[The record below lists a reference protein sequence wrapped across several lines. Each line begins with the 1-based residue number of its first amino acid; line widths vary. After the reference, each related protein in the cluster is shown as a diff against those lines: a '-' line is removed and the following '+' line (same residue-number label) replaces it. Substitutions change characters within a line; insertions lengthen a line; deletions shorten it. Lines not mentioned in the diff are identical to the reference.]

1 MKTSL
6 LLMVGLGACFAPSA
20 LRAEELDAQRTKTN
34 APQKKGETPEKP
46 AKNDEKTP
54 KNGEKNAESSAKRG
68 AIPPLEKP
76 SYEPGQVRIK
86 DLADVQG
93 VRGNQL
99 FGYGLVVGLEGTG
112 DGQLS
117 LFTVQSTMNMLRK
130 LGTTLNISPQQLQL
144 KNVAAVMVTADLP
157 AFARKGAKI
166 DVTVSSIGDAKSLQG
181 GVLLQTPLLAANGD
195 VYAAAQG
202 AVSIG
207 GLNISAGGASIQKN
221 FVNVGRI
228 PKGAY
233 VEQDVETNLSEN
245 GVVQL
250 TLRDPDFT
258 TASRIADELR
268 KRNYLAQ
275 ATDPGSVKISVPV
288 EQSKDLIRF
297 LAEVEAIAVTP
308 DVQARIVI
316 NERTGTVVVGGNVRL
331 GPGTIS
337 HGSISVKIE
346 TTPIIAPPAP
356 FSNAPGIVVPQTSVE
371 VKEEKAKFAP
381 IAATKTVEQ
390 MVSALS
396 RLGLTP
402 RDLIAVIQAMHRAGM
417 ITAQLEIQ

>member
-1 MKTSL
+1 MMKTSL
-6 LLMVGLGACFAPSA
+6 LIVTVLGICFASSA
-20 LRAEELDAQRTKTN
+20 LCAEELDGARTKTN
-34 APQKKGETPEKP
+34 APKDSKTKTNDKS
-46 AKNDEKTP
+46 AKADDKTP
-54 KNGEKNAESSAKRG
+54 DTNVKQKP
-68 AIPPLEKP
+68 IPPLERP

-99 FGYGLVVGLEGTG
+99 FGYGLIVGLEGTG

-130 LGTTLNISPQQLQL
+130 LGTTLNITPQQLQL

-245 GVVQL
+245 GIVQL

-268 KRNYLAQ
+268 KRSYIAQ
-275 ATDPGSVKISVPV
+275 ATDPGSVKIGVPQ
-288 EQSKDLIRF
+288 EQAKDLIHF
-297 LAEVEAIAVTP
+297 LAEVEAVTVTP
-308 DVQARIVI
+308 DVQARIII

-337 HGSISVKIE
+337 HGSISIKIDN
-346 TTPIIAPPAP
+346 TPIVVPPAP
-356 FSNAPGIVVPQTSVE
+356 FSNAPGIVIPQNSVE
-371 VKEEKAKFAP
+371 VREEKAKFAP
-381 IAATKTVEQ
+381 IPTTKTVEQ
-390 MVSALS
+390 MVSTLS

-402 RDLIAVIQAMHRAGM
+402 RDLIAVLQAMHRAGM
-417 ITAQLEIQ
+417 ITAQLEVQ

>member
-6 LLMVGLGACFAPSA
+6 FLVVGLGACFAASA
-20 LRAEELDAQRTKTN
+20 LSAEELDTARTKTN
-34 APQKKGETPEKP
+34 APKDKVLTPNKTAKNNDKP
-46 AKNDEKTP
+46 AETGAKP
-54 KNGEKNAESSAKRG
+54 KP
-68 AIPPLEKP
+68 IPPLEKL
-76 SYEPGQVRIK
+76 SYEQGQVRIK

-130 LGTTLNISPQQLQL
+130 LGTTLNITPQQLQL

-202 AVSIG
+202 AISIG
-207 GLNISAGGASIQKN
+207 GLNISAGGASVQKN

-233 VEQDVETNLSEN
+233 VEADVETTLSEN
-245 GVVQL
+245 GIVQL

-268 KRNYLAQ
+268 KHSYVAQ
-275 ATDPGSVKISVPV
+275 ATDAGSVKIGVPQ
-288 EQSKDLIRF
+288 EQGRDLIHF
-297 LAEVEAIAVTP
+297 LAEIEAVTVTP
-308 DVQARIVI
+308 DIQARIVI

-337 HGSISVKIE
+337 HGSISIKIDD
-346 TTPIIAPPAP
+346 TPIIVPPAP
-356 FSNAPGIVVPQTSVE
+356 FSDAPGIVVPHKTVE
-371 VKEEKAKFAP
+371 IKEEKAKFAP
-381 IAATKTVEQ
+381 IPATKTVEQ
-390 MVSALS
+390 MVSTLS

-402 RDLIAVIQAMHRAGM
+402 RDLIAVLQAMHRAGM
-417 ITAQLEIQ
+417 ITAQLEVQ

>member
-1 MKTSL
+1 MKTPL
-6 LLMVGLGACFAPSA
+6 FYTLCLGLSVVSV
-20 LRAEELDAQRTKTN
+20 RVRSEELDAPRTKTN
-34 APQKKGETPEKP
+34 APKETKPKADSKKAKADDKTADTPIPDTTAKQKP
-46 AKNDEKTP
+46 A
-54 KNGEKNAESSAKRG
+54 
-68 AIPPLEKP
+68 IPVEKP
-76 SYEPGQVRIK
+76 SYEIGQVRIK

-130 LGTTLNISPQQLQL
+130 LGTTLNITPQQLQL
-144 KNVAAVMVTADLP
+144 KNVAAVMVTAELP

-202 AVSIG
+202 SISIG
-207 GLNISAGGASIQKN
+207 GLNISAGGASVQKN
-221 FVNVGRI
+221 YVNVGRI

-245 GVVQL
+245 GMVQL
-250 TLRDPDFT
+250 SLRDPDFT

-268 KRNYLAQ
+268 RRNYAAQ
-275 ATDPGSVKISVPV
+275 AADAGSVKIVVPQ

-297 LAEVEAIAVTP
+297 LAEVEAIYVTP

-316 NERTGTVVVGGNVRL
+316 SERTGTVVVGGNVRL

-337 HGSISVKIE
+337 HGSISIKIE
-346 TTPIIAPPAP
+346 NAPIVIPPAP
-356 FSNAPGIVVPQTSVE
+356 FNNSPGQVVQQNTVE

-381 IAATKTVEQ
+381 IPTTKTVEQ
-390 MVSALS
+390 MVSTLS

-402 RDLIAVIQAMHRAGM
+402 RDLITVLQAMHRAGM
-417 ITAQLEIQ
+417 ISAQLEIQ